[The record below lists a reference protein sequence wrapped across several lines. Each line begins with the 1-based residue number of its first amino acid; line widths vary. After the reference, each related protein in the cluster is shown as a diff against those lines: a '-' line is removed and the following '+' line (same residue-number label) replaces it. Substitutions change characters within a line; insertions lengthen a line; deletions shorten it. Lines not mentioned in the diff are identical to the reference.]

1 MASDSSLPMFDTRP
15 GQPLFGPLSMWL
27 TGQNPLDPEE
37 RPERLSDLA
46 VALGV
51 EPKRLYT
58 IKASN
63 EFRKFHAGHT
73 SALDE
78 VVLRRQEVLNR
89 LFESGMSGSVQALTA
104 YLTHTRNAEQYAS
117 TGRRGAE
124 TFSVDDAAAL
134 TDEDLD
140 ALRSGL

>member
-1 MASDSSLPMFDTRP
+1 
-15 GQPLFGPLSMWL
+15 
-27 TGQNPLDPEE
+27 
-37 RPERLSDLA
+37 
-46 VALGV
+46 
-51 EPKRLYT
+51 
-58 IKASN
+58 
-63 EFRKFHAGHT
+63 
-73 SALDE
+73 
-78 VVLRRQEVLNR
+78 
-89 LFESGMSGSVQALTA
+89 MSGSVQALNA